1 MDNFIDLLDGTRL
14 ELKFNFG
21 TLYYLAQC
29 GGNALAEK
37 IQKKEEKK
45 QKTTDMENMNMAS
58 KIIYSIL
65 RSSGLKVTEEE
76 ARELMPADTYEVQKI
91 LDTFDAEI
99 EKQKKKRES
108 EGEYEEDDEPLEIDW
123 ALYMVCAREMG
134 MSEEEFFHSSPFFF
148 NECYRIFRERK
159 EQEVSNLW
167 QMT

>member
-65 RSSGLKVTEEE
+65 RSSRLKLP
-76 ARELMPADTYEVQKI
+76 R
-91 LDTFDAEI
+91 
-99 EKQKKKRES
+99 KKLES
-108 EGEYEEDDEPLEIDW
+108 
-123 ALYMVCAREMG
+123 
-134 MSEEEFFHSSPFFF
+134 
-148 NECYRIFRERK
+148 
-159 EQEVSNLW
+159 
-167 QMT
+167 

>member
-76 ARELMPADTYEVQKI
+76 ARELMPADTDEVQKI
-91 LDTFDAEI
+91 LDTFDSEI
-99 EKQKKKRES
+99 EKQKKKEKAKANMR
-108 EGEYEEDDEPLEIDW
+108 
-123 ALYMVCAREMG
+123 
-134 MSEEEFFHSSPFFF
+134 
-148 NECYRIFRERK
+148 N
-159 EQEVSNLW
+159 
-167 QMT
+167 MTSH